1 MEAQSRPRVL
11 DWAFDALS
19 SLPMLAFPRCLF
31 SIPEL
36 DEAALPPS
44 SDILSLAALA

>member
-36 DEAALPPS
+36 RSRDTVTSIQA
-44 SDILSLAALA
+44 